1 MSKTKYLAIFA
12 VAVMFLAVLAG
23 TSHPIGGDMPDPD
36 GNDKI
41 PVHQTNSPPVID
53 GVVNVGLTWPA
64 EAFVGYVYI
73 ANKDGGIPTAEVY
86 MLFDNLAGYSQVDN
100 PPAGYGPE
108 DEQGYYFYI
117 GIKPLSGYTI
127 HTDGNWVIID
137 WDQDDKIDF
146 DDHNGNS
153 KTKFGYTTEYVRTCG
168 QGVEWKIPYIDEFNG
183 VCQSPFSILIH
194 IEIVLPCGQET
205 DTTTFPDRP
214 PGHFLS
220 AEICVGDLIDP
231 EPPEEPGEWGLRTI
245 GFWKHQFNTAMGYKN
260 GHNHIPYETL
270 MYYIGEISSQS
281 TVEEFQELSNLVDA
295 LAILELRG
303 KHTMREKA
311 LQQTLA
317 TWLNF
322 VSDGD
327 QDVDTDCDGIEDML
341 LSEALAFIES
351 ILTDPGATHE
361 ELELAKDM
369 ADCINNSGE
378 E

>member
-1 MSKTKYLAIFA
+1 
-12 VAVMFLAVLAG
+12 
-23 TSHPIGGDMPDPD
+23 
-36 GNDKI
+36 
-41 PVHQTNSPPVID
+41 VID
-53 GVVNVGLTWPA
+53 GVVNIGLTWPA

-117 GIKPLSGYTI
+117 GIKPLNGYTI

-146 DDHNGNS
+146 DDHEGNS
-153 KTKFGYTTEYVRTCG
+153 VNRLGYSTEYVRTCG
-168 QGVEWKIPYIDEFNG
+168 QGVEWKIPYIDQFNG
-183 VCQSPFSILIH
+183 VCQSPFSIMVH

-205 DTTTFPDRP
+205 ETTTFPDRP

-281 TVEEFQELSNLVDA
+281 TVEEFQELSSLVDA
-295 LAILELRG
+295 LVILELRG
-303 KHTMREKA
+303 KHTMRDKA
-311 LQQTLA
+311 IQQTLA

-327 QDVDTDCDGIEDML
+327 QEVDTDCDEIPDML